1 MMKVTQT
8 ISAGKLTGS
17 YLSSWN
23 NELQLSFG
31 NDKVELKMDE
41 DAMRELHGEL
51 TERIQDIDKERLDTA
66 TAEAE
71 QAADEEAEVNA

>member
-1 MMKVTQT
+1 MKVRQT

-31 NDKVELKMDE
+31 DDKVELKMDE

-51 TERIQDIDKERLDTA
+51 AERIGEIDKERLD
-66 TAEAE
+66 EA
-71 QAADEEAEVNA
+71 AASADEEAEVNA